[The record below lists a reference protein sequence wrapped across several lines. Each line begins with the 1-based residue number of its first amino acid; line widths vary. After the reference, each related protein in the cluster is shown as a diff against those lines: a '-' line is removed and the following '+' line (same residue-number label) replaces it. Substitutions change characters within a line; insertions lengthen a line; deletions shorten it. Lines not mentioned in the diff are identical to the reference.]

1 MRAKTAVKLRAR
13 GTAFKCDLCGRKLMT
28 MDALTIHQRTA
39 HNVITRRNKPKQVN
53 KPLKAIKPQIKE
65 KITRK
70 DPTPPKS
77 TQKVKFSEPEKEES
91 KKEVKENPPVN
102 QDSASLQKK
111 TVEFKCPKC
120 FSVFA
125 TYFPAHKHIQKYH
138 CVNKQGAKV

>member
-28 MDALTIHQRTA
+28 MDALIIHQRTA

-53 KPLKAIKPQIKE
+53 KPLKSVKPQVKE
-65 KITRK
+65 KLVK
-70 DPTPPKS
+70 KEPTLPKN
-77 TQKVKFSEPEKEES
+77 TQKVKFSELEKEVN
-91 KKEVKENPPVN
+91 KKEEKVDPPVN
-102 QDSASLQKK
+102 QDNAPLKKK
-111 TVEFKCPKC
+111 TVEFQCPKC
-120 FSVFA
+120 FSIFG